1 MGCPDR
7 APQRMSFQF
16 VRFEGQAHDI
26 VAIHG
31 FGGFADDFAPW
42 LVLPNAMTALQLP
55 FSEGIVDYSTEAL
68 VHALE
73 LSIKPNAIV
82 LGYSMGAR
90 LLLQW
95 GVRALSQKP
104 KALIVISGSPGIE
117 DEGLRDARRRSDAE
131 IANRIET
138 EGVDS
143 FFEWWSQVPIIASQ
157 QRIPEPHRTQMQ
169 QRKRQYSPATLSASL
184 TSFGQG
190 VMPSCWNSLNFINC
204 PVLLIVGEKDLKY
217 RSIAERMQ
225 QLSQAEL
232 AIVPDA
238 GHCPHL
244 EKPKNGNNHPEVV

>member
-1 MGCPDR
+1 MN
-7 APQRMSFQF
+7 FQS
-16 VRFEGQAHDI
+16 VRFEGHAQDI
-26 VAIHG
+26 IAIHG
-31 FGGFADDFAPW
+31 FGGFAEDFAP
-42 LVLPNAMTALQLP
+42 LAEVLPNSMTALQLP
-55 FSEGIVDYSTEAL
+55 FNEGIVDYSTEAL

-95 GVRALSQKP
+95 GVWTPSQKP

-117 DEGLRDARRRSDAE
+117 DEGLRDSRRRHDAE

-169 QRKRQYSPATLSASL
+169 QRKRQYSPTTLSASL
-184 TSFGQG
+184 KGFGQG
-190 VMPSCWNSLNFINC
+190 VMPSCWDSLKRIEC
-204 PVLLIVGEKDLKY
+204 PVLLIVGETDLKY
-217 RSIAERMQ
+217 RAIAEQMHS

-244 EKPKNGNNHPEVV
+244 EKAENTGTIIQKWFDRHGL